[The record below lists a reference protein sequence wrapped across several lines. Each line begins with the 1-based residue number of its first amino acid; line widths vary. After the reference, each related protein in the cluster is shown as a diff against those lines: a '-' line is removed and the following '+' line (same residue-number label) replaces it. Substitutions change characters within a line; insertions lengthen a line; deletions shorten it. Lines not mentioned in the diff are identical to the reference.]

1 MTSLKDKTKNFRER
15 LEALPREDLLE
26 ILKAQDPEIIKQVNR
41 IEWVFANK
49 LTHVNWSDGSP
60 IESRPLT
67 NRELSLLVDEPF
79 EVDNNLLNAGLS
91 SEQQRQLHYAKDPC
105 LWAKHFLGVETR
117 VYQTLILRDPALRKV
132 LRAGRRLGKTF
143 TMAVYLFFTATR
155 IETEDVLLL
164 RQ

>member
-67 NRELSLLVDEPF
+67 NREL
-79 EVDNNLLNAGLS
+79 
-91 SEQQRQLHYAKDPC
+91 
-105 LWAKHFLGVETR
+105 
-117 VYQTLILRDPALRKV
+117 LR
-132 LRAGRRLGKTF
+132 
-143 TMAVYLFFTATR
+143 
-155 IETEDVLLL
+155 
-164 RQ
+164 